1 MDRINRLLLGLVL
14 ATIATPAAASD
25 FRGFFSLF
33 IAAPFLIG
41 AALFAGFIL
50 VRRVTNS
57 SLGLSR
63 FAPLVLLV
71 PAWIGLSW
79 LCILFS
85 IYALIAVPL
94 LWIALFLVSRKI
106 WLNPRGRVSIWVPR
120 VLASLAVATG
130 GVMAWDMHLLL
141 KDGMEQG
148 QGGALVLLGALFIT
162 SLGLCLFAARRQPKR

>member
-14 ATIATPAAASD
+14 ATFAAPADASD

-50 VRRVTNS
+50 VRRLTS
-57 SLGLSR
+57 SSSGLSR
-63 FAPLVLLV
+63 FTPLALLV

-106 WLNPRGRVSIWVPR
+106 WLNPRGRASIWVPR

-130 GVMAWDMHLLL
+130 GIMVWDMHLLL
-141 KDGMEQG
+141 KDGMERG
-148 QGGALVLLGALFIT
+148 QGGALVLLGATFIT
-162 SLGLCLFAARRQPKR
+162 SLGPCLLAARRQPKR

>member
-1 MDRINRLLLGLVL
+1 MDRINRLSLGLVL
-14 ATIATPAAASD
+14 ATFAAPAAASD

-50 VRRVTNS
+50 VCRLTTS
-57 SLGLSR
+57 SSGLSR
-63 FAPLVLLV
+63 FAPLALLV

-85 IYALIAVPL
+85 IYAVIAVPL

-106 WLNPRGRVSIWVPR
+106 WLNPHGRVSIWVPH
-120 VLASLAVATG
+120 VLASLSVATG
-130 GVMAWDMHLLL
+130 GIMAWDMHLLL
-141 KDGMEQG
+141 KDGVEQG

-162 SLGLCLFAARRQPKR
+162 SLGVCLLAARRQPKR

>member
-14 ATIATPAAASD
+14 ATFAAPAAASD

-50 VRRVTNS
+50 VRRLTS
-57 SLGLSR
+57 SSSGLSR
-63 FAPLVLLV
+63 FTPLALLV

-106 WLNPRGRVSIWVPR
+106 WLNPRGRASIWVPR

-130 GVMAWDMHLLL
+130 GIMVWDMHLLL
-141 KDGMEQG
+141 KDGMERG
-148 QGGALVLLGALFIT
+148 QGGALVLLGAIFIT
-162 SLGLCLFAARRQPKR
+162 SLGLCLLAARRQPKR